1 MKLPN
6 HKISIILI
14 AFLVVIGLFFRSLGK
29 SAGPLSKQ
37 TRSLLF
43 ESKAPGIPDRYLN
56 TNANLNI
63 EESIHSAANYL
74 IRHCNNKGRFT
85 YRINTN
91 PDVKV
96 SKRYNMLRHAGTL
109 YALAAF
115 ALEYNDVRARETVL
129 SGSRFLK
136 QQLDDLSSDGQFLA
150 VLSNPAINGTKD
162 PLQAKLGGTG
172 LGLVALC
179 STEKLHPGTTAL
191 DTLRK
196 MGNFIVT
203 MQKEDGSFFSKYF
216 PNGTGRDDSW
226 TSLYYPGEAIL
237 GLLLLYELDPDSL
250 WLEAAQ
256 NGLLFLADLRSKKT
270 KVEADHWA
278 LIATDK
284 LFRINSTL
292 ANHIRKK
299 INGHAFQIYFQM
311 MNTKP
316 DYEQDHPY
324 HGCFSRDGRTTP
336 TATRLEGLLAVFPY
350 LSNNETSLSVDI
362 KDSVGNSIDFLMR
375 SQLKSGRYAGGI
387 PRAISTLKE
396 DHHSYSKSFNRRSTE
411 IRIDY
416 VQHALSA
423 FIAYRT
429 LVSEGIL

>member
-1 MKLPN
+1 MKFSN
-6 HKISIILI
+6 QKISIILI

-43 ESKAPGIPDRYLN
+43 ESKAPGIPGSHLSS
-56 TNANLNI
+56 NADLNI

-74 IRHCNNKGRFT
+74 IRLCDNEGRFT
-85 YRINTN
+85 YRINTS

-96 SKRYNMLRHAGTL
+96 SRRYNMLRHAGTL

-115 ALEYNDVRARETVL
+115 ALEYNNVRARETVL

-136 QQLDDLSSDGQFLA
+136 QQLDDLSSDGQLLA
-150 VLSNPAINGTKD
+150 VLSNPAINGGKD
-162 PLQAKLGGTG
+162 RLQAKLGGTG

-179 STEKLHPGTTAL
+179 YAEKLHPRTTSI

-237 GLLLLYELDPDSL
+237 GLLLLYELDQDPL

-284 LFRINSTL
+284 LFRINPTL
-292 ANHIRKK
+292 ADHIRKK
-299 INGHAFQIYFQM
+299 INRHAFQICFQI

-316 DYEQDHPY
+316 VYEQDHPY

-350 LSNNETSLSVDI
+350 LSKNETSLSVDI
-362 KDSVGNSIDFLMR
+362 KNSMGNSIDFLMR
-375 SQLKSGRYAGGI
+375 SQLQSGLYTGGI
-387 PRAISTLKE
+387 PRAISSLKE

-423 FIAYRT
+423 LMAFRM
-429 LVSEGIL
+429 LVSKGIL